1 MQSVSSRELKLLG
14 RVSSPEY
21 AVLLRAATRLSRRA
35 ATSFSCLDRF
45 CRIDRFYRLD
55 RPLRRARPP
64 HRPDERAGGGPSVGL
79 PRH

>member
-1 MQSVSSRELKLLG
+1 MQSVSSRERAQVVREG
-14 RVSSPEY
+14 VF

-64 HRPDERAGGGPSVGL
+64 HRPDERAGGGPAIGL